1 MAILNDTELTTDE
14 ERKITNSLNETE
26 IETIESD
33 IMIKTQDEYECK
45 QKRISSTIMLTLI
58 SVLCAIA
65 ILFCFAMIVFANIFA
80 PQH

>member
-1 MAILNDTELTTDE
+1 MAILNDTEITSDE
-14 ERKITNSLNETE
+14 KSKIENSLNKTE

-33 IMIKTQDEYECK
+33 IMLKTQDEHEN
-45 QKRISSTIMLTLI
+45 QQRHISRTIALTLI

-65 ILFCFAMIVFANIFA
+65 ILFYFAMIIFANIFA

>member
-1 MAILNDTELTTDE
+1 MAILNDIKLTPDE

-26 IETIESD
+26 METIESD
-33 IMIKTQDEYECK
+33 IMLKTQDEHENQ
-45 QKRISSTIMLTLI
+45 QKHISRTIAFTLI

-65 ILFCFAMIVFANIFA
+65 VLFGLAMIVFTSIFA

>member
-1 MAILNDTELTTDE
+1 MPILNDIELTSDE

-33 IMIKTQDEYECK
+33 IILKTQNEHASK
-45 QKRISSTIMLTLI
+45 QKHISRTIALTLI

-65 ILFCFAMIVFANIFA
+65 VLLVFATIVFVSIFA

>member
-1 MAILNDTELTTDE
+1 MAILNDTELTNDE

-33 IMIKTQDEYECK
+33 IMLKTQDEHENQ
-45 QKRISSTIMLTLI
+45 QKHINRTIALTLI

-65 ILFCFAMIVFANIFA
+65 VLFFFAMIVFTNTFA

>member
-1 MAILNDTELTTDE
+1 MAILNDTELTNDE

-33 IMIKTQDEYECK
+33 IMLKTQDEHENQ
-45 QKRISSTIMLTLI
+45 QKHINRTIALTLI

-65 ILFCFAMIVFANIFA
+65 VLFCFAMIVFTNTFA